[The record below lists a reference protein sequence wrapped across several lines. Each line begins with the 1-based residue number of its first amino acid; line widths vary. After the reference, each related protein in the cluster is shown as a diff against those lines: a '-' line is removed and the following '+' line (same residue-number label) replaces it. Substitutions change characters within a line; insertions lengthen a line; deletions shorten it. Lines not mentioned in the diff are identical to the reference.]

1 MQCYRETLG
10 AGLEEAECI
19 WEIGNRVSDIDKG
32 EASPG
37 KRFSSGTDLEF

>member
-10 AGLEEAECI
+10 AGLEEAEYI
-19 WEIGNRVSDIDKG
+19 WEIGSRVSDIDKG

-37 KRFSSGTDLEF
+37 KGFSGGTDLEF